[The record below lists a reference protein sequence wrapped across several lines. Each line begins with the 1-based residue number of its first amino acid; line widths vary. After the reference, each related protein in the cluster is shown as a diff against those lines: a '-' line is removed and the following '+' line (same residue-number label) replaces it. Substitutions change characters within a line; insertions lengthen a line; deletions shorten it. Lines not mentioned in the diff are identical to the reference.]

1 MPLSEH
7 EQRLL
12 EQMEQQLSVEDPKFA
27 SAMRGSVARAK
38 ARRRIIFGSLGVILG
53 LGLVLL
59 GVARG
64 AVVVGIV
71 GFALMVAGRL
81 AGHHARAAQGP
92 GRGGRGGRHHPAARR
107 PGRPGTQGSARPQ
120 EPPVRWHPRHV
131 HAAHGAALGPPSR
144 RQLGRLKRG
153 PAQPVTTATSHSS
166 PMATPADSSISA
178 LHPAAAAACRV
189 DRLARSWLPSRA
201 SSAR

>member
-1 MPLSEH
+1 MSSREVIVPLSEH

-64 AVVVGIV
+64 AVVVGIA
-71 GFALMVAGRL
+71 GFALMVAGAWL
-81 AGHHARAAQGP
+81 AITPERRKGPVGAVAADGTTHPRAGRNGRAPKGARGRKNGKSAAPRGTFMQRMEQRWDRR
-92 GRGGRGGRHHPAARR
+92 RGGG
-107 PGRPGTQGSARPQ
+107 
-120 EPPVRWHPRHV
+120 W
-131 HAAHGAALGPPSR
+131 GA
-144 RQLGRLKRG
+144 
-153 PAQPVTTATSHSS
+153 
-166 PMATPADSSISA
+166 
-178 LHPAAAAACRV
+178 
-189 DRLARSWLPSRA
+189 
-201 SSAR
+201 

>member
-38 ARRRIIFGSLGVILG
+38 ARRRIILGSLGVILG

-64 AVVVGIV
+64 AVIVGIA
-71 GFALMVAGRL
+71 GFAVMVAGAWL
-81 AGHHARAAQGP
+81 AITPERRKGPVGAVAADGTTQP
-92 GRGGRGGRHHPAARR
+92 RGGRG
-107 PGRPGTQGSARPQ
+107 
-120 EPPVRWHPRHV
+120 
-131 HAAHGAALGPPSR
+131 
-144 RQLGRLKRG
+144 RG
-153 PAQPVTTATSHSS
+153 PKGARGRKS
-166 PMATPADSSISA
+166 PKGGTRGTFMQ
-178 LHPAAAAACRV
+178 RMEQRW
-189 DRLARSWLPSRA
+189 DRRRGGSWDA
-201 SSAR
+201 